1 MKKVI
6 ILLCVFIN
14 FFFLHSNELKN
25 NEDICLLISNNDFMV
40 IKKFDMLKTNG
51 IIFTVI
57 GSSFTVFFTS
67 TIIVGAQ
74 LYEYWQDKYYFTA
87 LGVSS
92 GFILASIGL
101 DIAGIICFIKAFE
114 YKKKNKEIFN
124 RLAFNFGSSSNNSIK
139 IEFSLKL

>member
-1 MKKVI
+1 MAS
-6 ILLCVFIN
+6 FN
-14 FFFLHSNELKN
+14 SA
-25 NEDICLLISNNDFMV
+25 SR
-40 IKKFDMLKTNG
+40 
-51 IIFTVI
+51 FTVI